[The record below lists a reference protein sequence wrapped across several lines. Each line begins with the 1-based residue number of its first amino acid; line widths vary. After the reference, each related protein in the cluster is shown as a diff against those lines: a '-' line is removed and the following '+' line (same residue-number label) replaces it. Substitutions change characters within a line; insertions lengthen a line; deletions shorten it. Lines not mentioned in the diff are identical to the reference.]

1 MKPKIGLALSGGG
14 ARGTVHVGV
23 LSVLLGAGIPV
34 DLVAGTSVGSLVGA
48 AYCAG
53 MPIEQL
59 KSLALTTSWKDLS
72 RPTLSRHGLLSF
84 ARLETWIKQI
94 IGDVDIRDLAMP
106 FAAVAADLE
115 VGQKVVLREGSV
127 AKAVRAS
134 CSVPGIVTP
143 VEVNG
148 RLLSDGGILDNLPVD
163 VVRDMG
169 ADYVIGVD
177 IFVPSN
183 YRRMGALGT
192 GLQSIETMVRHSG
205 GRIEEAD
212 CLIVPD
218 IAGHAYHRFSKT
230 REFIEQGAIATRK
243 VLPVI
248 QEALTQMTVPAD
260 DLAESLFG
268 NSVNSKQ

>member
-23 LSVLLGAGIPV
+23 LSVLVEAGIPI
-34 DLVAGTSVGSLVGA
+34 DLIAGTSVGSLVGA
-48 AYCAG
+48 AFCAG

-59 KSLALTTSWKDLS
+59 RAMALTTSWKDLS

-84 ARLETWIKQI
+84 ARLETWIKDI
-94 IGDVDIRDLAMP
+94 IGDVDIRDLAIL

-115 VGQKVVLREGSV
+115 RGHKVVLREGSV
-127 AKAVRAS
+127 ATAVRAS

-148 RLLSDGGILDNLPVD
+148 RYLSDGGILDNMPVD
-163 VVRDMG
+163 VARDMG

-177 IFVPSN
+177 IFVPSD

-205 GRIEEAD
+205 GRIEDAD
-212 CLIVPD
+212 CLIVPE

-230 REFIEQGAIATRK
+230 QEFIEQGASATRK
-243 VLPVI
+243 ALPAI
-248 QEALTQMTVPAD
+248 QEALAQLASPAD
-260 DLAESLFG
+260 DLAQSLFG
-268 NSVNSKQ
+268 KPVNS